1 MQKKS
6 IHIQVGMLNV
16 KYYFTGLPTKN
27 DTFYDDLK
35 LFNSDILN
43 KLWSLVKNIIFYMCT
58 EMKTLEPIT
67 DTISIGVGQ
76 ISD

>member
-43 KLWSLVKNIIFYMCT
+43 KLLSLVKIFYMCT

-67 DTISIGVGQ
+67 DTILIVVGQ